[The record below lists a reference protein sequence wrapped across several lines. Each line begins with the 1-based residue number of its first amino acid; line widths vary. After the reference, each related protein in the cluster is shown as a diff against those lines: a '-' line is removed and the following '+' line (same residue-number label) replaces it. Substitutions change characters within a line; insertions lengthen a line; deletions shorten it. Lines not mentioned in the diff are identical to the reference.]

1 MKKFD
6 KRFKIGT
13 RVKLVASHPIG
24 WCDDWRKI
32 QTIHET
38 RKWVTL
44 EGLGGSF
51 QRGHILRFTN
61 KASN

>member
-13 RVKLVASHPIG
+13 RVKIDY
-24 WCDDWRKI
+24 DDSFWKI

-51 QRGHILRFTN
+51 QRGHILTFTN
-61 KASN
+61 KEGV